1 MQDKD
6 IIRLNRIEHGY
17 VALEGLAG
25 SALVS
30 TCFRLSGPVELDQ
43 VRRALRQLVTA
54 CPKMRSLVEPGRHLY
69 HLRVM
74 PDGPLIDQWVDQAL
88 VVDRHIDLEDP
99 AQLEAW
105 QRSALNDQLPLE
117 HGPLFML
124 RVVLDPESPGFVFAT
139 PHLIGDGLTSAYMT
153 HLLIRGLNGMSMDP
167 MPIEA
172 PSLVDAI
179 KPEKWWQWPVQMW
192 KSRQHKVE
200 EKRRLSQLKI
210 LQLPTEPTP
219 HYTSTGYRLSEVT
232 MGADQMRRAA
242 KKAGVSMN
250 CMMVAAVAQTF
261 LDQSPDDPRAAA
273 VIRISIDMRR
283 FYPKEDKHGPLWGNH
298 VGAYL
303 VIEQDQRKTTQA
315 RLQSIDEQL
324 KEGIAR
330 YARREMCWGYL
341 FDEIGPYLGR
351 TLIGH
356 IAVQLKRKNRFPK
369 ISMHVTNGGNLNM
382 INVPGQPLNIVW
394 GCSTTFS
401 ASPLCATME
410 ISGHYYAPIT
420 WQMAETPEPAIAEF
434 HRRLDVNL
442 SRMARDILDDAAYV
456 PVAKAA

>member
-1 MQDKD
+1 
-6 IIRLNRIEHGY
+6 
-17 VALEGLAG
+17 
-25 SALVS
+25 
-30 TCFRLSGPVELDQ
+30 
-43 VRRALRQLVTA
+43 
-54 CPKMRSLVEPGRHLY
+54 
-69 HLRVM
+69 
-74 PDGPLIDQWVDQAL
+74 
-88 VVDRHIDLEDP
+88 
-99 AQLEAW
+99 
-105 QRSALNDQLPLE
+105 
-117 HGPLFML
+117 ML
-124 RVVLDPESPGFVFAT
+124 RVVLDPERPGFVFAT

-153 HLLIRGLNGMSMDP
+153 HLLIRALNGMPLEP

-172 PSLVDAI
+172 PSLIDAI

-192 KSRQHKVE
+192 KSRQHKVR
-200 EKRRLSQLKI
+200 EKRRLASLEI
-210 LQLPTEPTP
+210 LQLPTNPTP
-219 HYTSTGYRLSEVT
+219 HYTSTGYRLSEVS
-232 MGADQMRRAA
+232 MGADQMRKAA

-250 CMMVAAVAQTF
+250 CMMVAACAQTF
-261 LDQSPDDPRAAA
+261 LEQAPGDPKAAA

-303 VIEQDQRKTTQA
+303 VIEQDASKPTLA
-315 RLQSIDEQL
+315 RLQSIDAQL

-330 YARREMCWGYL
+330 YARREMCWTYL

-356 IAVQLKRKNRFPK
+356 IALHLKRKDRFPK

-382 INVPGQPLNIVW
+382 INVPGQPLSIVW

-420 WQMAETPEPAIAEF
+420 WQMAETSVAEVADF
-434 HRRLDVNL
+434 HVRLDATL
-442 SRMARDILDDAAYV
+442 LRMAADILGEV
-456 PVAKAA
+456 PVPVMARAA

>member
-1 MQDKD
+1 VLEKD
-6 IIRLNRIEHGY
+6 IIPLNRIEHGY

-30 TCFRLSGPVELDQ
+30 TCFRLSGPVDLAQ

-54 CPKMRSLVEPGRHLY
+54 CPKMRSLVEPGKHLY

-74 PDGPLIDQWVDQAL
+74 PDGPLMEQWVDQAL
-88 VVDRHIDLEDP
+88 VVDHGIDLEDIH
-99 AQLEAW
+99 QLEAW
-105 QRSALNDQLPLE
+105 QRAGLNDQLPLE

-124 RVVLDPESPGFVFAT
+124 RVVLDPKSPGFVFAT

-153 HLLIRGLNGMSMDP
+153 HLLIRGLNGMSLEA

-172 PSLVDAI
+172 PSLIDAI

-192 KSRQHKVE
+192 KSRQHKVS
-200 EKRRLSQLKI
+200 EKRRMAELDI
-210 LQLPTEPTP
+210 LQLPTQATS
-219 HYTSTGYRLSEVT
+219 HYTSTGYRLSEVS
-232 MGADQMRRAA
+232 MGADQMRKAA

-250 CMMVAAVAQTF
+250 CMMVAACAQTF
-261 LDQSPDDPRAAA
+261 LDQALGNPKAAA

-303 VIEQDQRKTTQA
+303 VIEQDVGKSTLD
-315 RLQSIDEQL
+315 RLQSIDTQL

-330 YARREMCWGYL
+330 YSRREMCWSYL

-351 TLIGH
+351 TLIGY
-356 IAVQLKRKNRFPK
+356 IALHLKRKDRFPK

-382 INVPGQPLNIVW
+382 INVPGQPLSIVW

-420 WQMAETPEPAIAEF
+420 WQLAETSEAQVAEY
-434 HRRLDVNL
+434 HLRLDASLRRMVADIVGEAPVAM
-442 SRMARDILDDAAYV
+442 MARAA
-456 PVAKAA
+456 